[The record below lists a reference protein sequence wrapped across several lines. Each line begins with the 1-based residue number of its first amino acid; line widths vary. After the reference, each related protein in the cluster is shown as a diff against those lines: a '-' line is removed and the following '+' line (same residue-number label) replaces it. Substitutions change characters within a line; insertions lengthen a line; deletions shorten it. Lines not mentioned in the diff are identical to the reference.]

1 MKRILVVDD
10 DLSLRSILEET
21 LSSSGYKVN
30 IAKDGKSALE
40 LLSENK
46 YDLVI
51 SDLMMPGMSGVEFMV
66 LARKNYD
73 GLGFLI
79 MTAYGTVETAV
90 DALHKG
96 AFDFVTKPFSISQI
110 ESRVDR
116 YFEYQDLRSENK
128 ILKRKLSDDRKHTK
142 LVGHSGEML
151 RVFSQIST
159 VARSDAP
166 VFIQGESGTGKEL
179 IAQAIHDGSDRS
191 DKPFL
196 KINCSAIPESL
207 FESTL
212 FGHEKGSFTNAI
224 KMHKGLFEESDGGT
238 LLLDEISEIPPS
250 MQAKLLRVL
259 QNRTITRVGNTQEL
273 DVDVRVIAT
282 SNQNLE
288 GLIRDGRFR
297 ADLYYRLNV
306 FPIVV
311 PALRLR
317 NTDIPILVDHFLG
330 KFKIK
335 YHFERK
341 EISAETL
348 KSLTMADWPG
358 NVRQLE
364 NIIERAILYSGDN
377 EHITHEHFSLEDDIL
392 NIDDTS
398 SIKTVT
404 TIADM
409 EKQMIHNALKR
420 TSNNRTQAADLLGI
434 SVRTLR
440 NKLHQ
445 YDEMGLDMSFL
456 D

>member
-10 DLSLRSILEET
+10 DLSLRTILEET
-21 LSSSGYKVN
+21 LSTAGFKVK

-40 LLSENK
+40 FLGEDQF
-46 YDLVI
+46 DLVI
-51 SDLMMPGMSGVEFMV
+51 SDLMMPGMTGIEFMV
-66 LARKNYD
+66 AAKSMD
-73 GLGFLI
+73 EHLGFLI
-79 MTAYGTVETAV
+79 ITAYGTVETAV
-90 DALHKG
+90 EALQRG

-110 ESRVDR
+110 ESRVNR
-116 YFEYQDLRSENK
+116 YFEYQDLKSENK
-128 ILKRKLSDDRKHTK
+128 ALKRKLSDERKHTHLIGK
-142 LVGHSGEML
+142 SPEML

-179 IAQAIHDGSDRS
+179 IAQSIHDGSDRS

-224 KMHKGLFEESDGGT
+224 KMHKGLFEEADCGT
-238 LLLDEISEIPPS
+238 LLLDEISEIPTS

-259 QNRTITRVGNTQEL
+259 QNHTITRVGNTQEL

-282 SNQNLE
+282 SNQDLE
-288 GLIRDGRFR
+288 RLIRDGHFR

-306 FPIVV
+306 FPIMV
-311 PALRLR
+311 PPLRQR
-317 NTDIPILVDHFLG
+317 NSDIPLLVDHFLA
-330 KFKIK
+330 KFKAK
-335 YHFERK
+335 YLFTNK
-341 EISAETL
+341 DIAAESL
-348 KSLTMADWPG
+348 KSITMMDWPG

-364 NIIERAILYSGDN
+364 NIIERAVLYSGDN
-377 EHITHEHFSLEDDIL
+377 EKITHADFNLEADVL
-392 NIDDTS
+392 NANDTG

-404 TIADM
+404 TIAEM

-440 NKLHQ
+440 NKLHL
-445 YDEMGLDMSFL
+445 YDEMNEDMLSLD
-456 D
+456 

>member
-10 DLSLRSILEET
+10 DLSLRTILDET
-21 LSSSGYKVN
+21 LSTAGFKVK
-30 IAKDGKSALE
+30 IAKDGKSALD
-40 LLSENK
+40 LLADNQF
-46 YDLVI
+46 DLVI
-51 SDLMMPGMSGVEFMV
+51 SDLMMPGMTGVEFMV
-66 LARKNYD
+66 EAKKIHEH
-73 GLGFLI
+73 LGFLI
-79 MTAYGTVETAV
+79 ITAYGTVETAV

-110 ESRVDR
+110 ESRVNR
-116 YFEYQDLRSENK
+116 YFEYQDLKAENK
-128 ILKRKLSDDRKHTK
+128 ELKRKLSDDRKHTK
-142 LVGHSGEML
+142 LIGQSPEML
-151 RVFSQIST
+151 KVFNQIST

-179 IAQAIHDGSDRS
+179 IAQSIHDGSDRS
-191 DKPFL
+191 DRPFL

-224 KMHKGLFEESDGGT
+224 KMHKGLFEEADSGT
-238 LLLDEISEIPPS
+238 LLLDEISEIPTS

-288 GLIRDGRFR
+288 KLIKDGHFR

-311 PALRLR
+311 PPLRLR
-317 NTDIPILVDHFLG
+317 NTDIPILVDHFLS
-330 KFKIK
+330 KFKVK
-335 YHFERK
+335 YRFEHK
-341 EISAETL
+341 EISSDTL
-348 KSLTMADWPG
+348 KSITMADWPG

-364 NIIERAILYSGDN
+364 NIIERAVLYSGD
-377 EHITHEHFSLEDDIL
+377 EEKITQEHFNLDSELL
-392 NIDDTS
+392 TADDTS

-420 TSNNRTQAADLLGI
+420 TANNRTQAADLLGI

-440 NKLHQ
+440 NKLHL
-445 YDEMGLDMSFL
+445 YDEMGQDMLKLD
-456 D
+456 

>member
-10 DLSLRSILEET
+10 DLSLRTILNET
-21 LSSSGYKVN
+21 LTTSGFKVK
-30 IAKDGKSALE
+30 IAKDGKSALDV
-40 LLSENK
+40 LSENQF
-46 YDLVI
+46 DLVI
-51 SDLMMPGMSGVEFMV
+51 SDLMMPGMTGVEFMV
-66 LARKNYD
+66 EAKKMHES
-73 GLGFLI
+73 LGFLI
-79 MTAYGTVETAV
+79 ITAYGTVETAV

-110 ESRVDR
+110 ESRVNR
-116 YFEYQDLRSENK
+116 YFEYQDLKAENK
-128 ILKRKLSDDRKHTK
+128 ALKRKLSDDRKHTK
-142 LVGHSGEML
+142 LVGQSSEMV
-151 RVFSQIST
+151 RVFNQVST
-159 VARSDAP
+159 VARSDAS

-179 IAQAIHDGSDRS
+179 IAQSIHDGSDRS

-224 KMHKGLFEESDGGT
+224 KMHKGLFEEADTGT
-238 LLLDEISEIPPS
+238 LLLDEISEIPTS

-259 QNRTITRVGNTQEL
+259 QNRTITRVGNTSEI

-282 SNQNLE
+282 SNQDLENL
-288 GLIRDGRFR
+288 IKDGHFR

-311 PALRLR
+311 PPLRQR
-317 NTDIPILVDHFLG
+317 NTDIPLLVEHFLA

-335 YHFERK
+335 YRYEHK
-341 EISAETL
+341 EVSAETL
-348 KSLTMADWPG
+348 KSIVMEDWPG

-364 NIIERAILYSGDN
+364 NIIERAVLYSGDS
-377 EHITHEHFSLEDDIL
+377 EEILYEHFNLDSEVL
-392 NIDDTS
+392 NADDTS

-404 TIADM
+404 TIAEM

-445 YDEMGLDMSFL
+445 YDEMGQDMLKLD
-456 D
+456 